1 MKSKFGKLLFLM
13 LLMQNFMVVA
23 QDYKL
28 GKVTVDELKEKN
40 HPGDTSA
47 RAAILHKKQDIY
59 FQIDG
64 EGYWQLVTE
73 TEVKIKIYKKE
84 GYNLANVQ
92 EIYYDFGKGEK
103 VTFSNAVTYNL
114 VNGQVEK
121 TKLKSDGEFKEK
133 YSKYYSV
140 KKITLPNVKEGTIIE
155 YKVTKQSYNL
165 TRLAD
170 YYFQFD
176 IPVKYIDLRVTV
188 PEYYVYNRVLMG
200 YLNPKVSEEVLNSSV
215 SNLKNYRTLLQLN
228 DVPAL
233 KDEKYVNNINN
244 YRSRIR
250 FELSSRRTNT
260 GSVEDFAT
268 DWPSVAKKIYEEDDF
283 GKELQKTGYFEDEIN
298 AVIKGVTNR
307 NEKIMKIFDYV
318 KQRMNWNEYNSLFC
332 DVGVKEAFKN
342 KTGNAAEINL
352 MLTAMLRYAGVEANP
367 VILST
372 RSNGIAFLP
381 SRTAFNY
388 VVCGVE
394 YDNRISM
401 FDATSKYS
409 MSNIM
414 PARTL
419 NWVGRVIRKNG
430 TSDEIDLMVDVI
442 SKNSTNVFAT
452 LQTNGELNGKL
463 REVNTEYAAYMYR
476 EDQGKYSK
484 ETVINNLERKYKGIE
499 VDGLKVMNVEDL
511 YQPIQVEYEFN
522 HNNVVE
528 IIGSKMYFS
537 PFLFLNYTEN
547 PFTQEKREY
556 PIDFLYPRQDKYTFT
571 ITIPEGYEIESL
583 PKATNLSIIDDLG
596 AFKFNCLG
604 TGNKIQVSAT
614 FDLNQSTILPQYYV
628 TLKDF
633 FKRMLEVQNDKIVL
647 KKT

>member
-1 MKSKFGKLLFLM
+1 MKSKFGKLLILM

-452 LQTNGELNGKL
+452 LQPNGELNGKL

-528 IIGSKMYFS
+528 IIGSKIYFS

>member
-114 VNGQVEK
+114 VSGQVEK

-499 VDGLKVMNVEDL
+499 VDGLKVMNMEDL

>member
-40 HPGDTSA
+40 HPKDTSA
-47 RAAILHKKQDIY
+47 RAAILHKKQNVF
-59 FQIDG
+59 FQTDG
-64 EGYWQLVTE
+64 QGYWQIVTE

-84 GYNLANVQ
+84 GYDLANIQ
-92 EIYYDFGKGEK
+92 EVYYDFGKGEK
-103 VTFSNAVTYNL
+103 VSFTNVITYNL
-114 VNGQVEK
+114 INNQIET
-121 TKLKSDGEFKEK
+121 TKLKSDGEFKEN
-133 YSKYYSV
+133 YNKYYSI
-140 KKITLPNVKEGTIIE
+140 KKISLPNVKEGSIIE
-155 YKVTKQSYNL
+155 YKITKQSYNL
-165 TRLAD
+165 TELVD
-170 YYFQFD
+170 YYFQYD
-176 IPVKYIDLRVTV
+176 IPVNYIELKVTN
-188 PEYYVYNRVLMG
+188 PEFFVYNKMVTG
-200 YLNPKVSEEVLNSSV
+200 YLQPTVNDQMLTLSSNNYK
-215 SNLKNYRTLLQLN
+215 SYRTTLTLK
-228 DVPAL
+228 DAPAL
-233 KDEKYVNNINN
+233 KDERYVNNINN
-244 YRSRIR
+244 YRSRIH
-250 FELSSRRTNT
+250 FELSSKRNKN
-260 GSVEDFAT
+260 GGIDDLST
-268 DWPSVAKKIYEEDDF
+268 DWPSVTKKIYEEDNF
-283 GKELQKTGYFEDEIN
+283 GKELQKMGYFEDEID

-307 NEKIMKIFDYV
+307 NEKIMKIFNYV

-430 TSDEIDLMVDVI
+430 TSNEIDLMVDVI

>member
-114 VNGQVEK
+114 VSGQVEK

-188 PEYYVYNRVLMG
+188 PGYYVYNRVLMG

-499 VDGLKVMNVEDL
+499 VDGLKVMNMEDL

>member
-114 VNGQVEK
+114 VSGQVEK

-430 TSDEIDLMVDVI
+430 TSDEIDLMVDVV